1 MKKSRLLMFLFL
13 FLWSIGMM
21 AADGDVFTVKVDEYD
36 MTFRV
41 LSEVDKTVQTGA
53 VLEKPGEGKF
63 DYKAARCIDEGVSG
77 TLTIPAVVSH
87 DGADYHVVRIGVA
100 SFYALKA
107 LEKVVIPEGVES
119 IGVDAFSNYEFEALS
134 LSQVILPSTLRII
147 ENSAFSQIDGAVGE
161 GNFKSIVIPEGV
173 ERIEAAAFVNN
184 SMLESVQ
191 LPSTLKFLGD
201 NAFGVSALTSITVPA
216 STIEIEGQ
224 PFAFTRTLTSLIVE
238 AENPFY
244 DSRDNCNA
252 IIETATNTLQEGTVA
267 TVIPSSIRIIG
278 KSAFSGLGNLGKFN
292 IPEGVECI
300 EESAFYDCLYE
311 SLSLP
316 HTLRIIGDY
325 AFSHWGDLGLSTIVI
340 PEGVETIGEYAFSGQ
355 NEMLK
360 RVELPSTLKSLG
372 SYIFNS
378 CPNLEDVYCTATVP
392 CKITGSGILMPPFGD
407 NSGMVSATL
416 HVPVGSKGFYES
428 AFGFDHFSRFV
439 EIGKED
445 LPTFS
450 AMVDGYEM
458 FFRVLDEDAK
468 TVQIGLGE
476 KEQNCIKADSND
488 ERWGTILNIQIPT
501 SVTDPSTGKTYS
513 VTAIG
518 EYAFSYIMPQQDLVI
533 PEGITSIYSNAFLTN
548 QYQVNL
554 QSVKLPESLNEISS
568 HAFEGHMKLTDINM
582 PKNLKIIGNSA
593 FYGIGIKELTLPEG
607 ITYIGNDVFGCCT
620 SLTNVKLP
628 SDMKVLPEGMFRDS
642 PFVVLSIEL
651 PEGLEE
657 IGTKALMSTKIEH
670 LKLPSTLKKIG
681 TYGVQVISYYLKD
694 VTALSATPPVLEDGS
709 FTYWENNECDVITL
723 YVPIGSK
730 SAYEKAPGWS
740 EFKNI
745 VEIDETEDTTEED
758 IGEDA
763 IKITSA
769 GQTTWCSAYDLDFT
783 DVEGLKAYT
792 ATGYHRTRGT
802 IWLTRVKEV
811 PAGEGILLIGDEG
824 EYKVPHKSTTAYY
837 ANLMVGTV
845 EAKTINET
853 DGEYTNYYLSNGDS
867 GVGFYKVNGSV
878 DLKANRAYLP
888 LLKSTTSGSRGFIGL
903 DFDDGEEGT
912 TGISEAQQRLGEQD
926 VYYNLQG
933 QRVNNPGKGV
943 YIMNGKK
950 VIVK

>member
-53 VLEKPGEGKF
+53 VLEKPEEGKF

-147 ENSAFSQIDGAVGE
+147 ENRAFSQIDGAVGE

-300 EESAFYDCLYE
+300 EESAFYNCLYE

-745 VEIDETEDTTEED
+745 VEIDETVEMSTRLQIEMYHEWDDCTATSKVTNEDGGGELHLGEPLGSGALVYGIESVQYQHYADLTGYSELVIEGTPDVILRVLINRLEVGNGGGDDNGGALTELNVVIGDDGTATVSLED
-758 IGEDA
+758 YPFVHLNA
-763 IKITSA
+763 IKTAWHSPAGYITSLTLKKKGDVNGDGNVNVGDIMA
-769 GQTTWCSAYDLDFT
+769 VINVMATNAYDDRA
-783 DVEGLKAYT
+783 DV
-792 ATGYHRTRGT
+792 
-802 IWLTRVKEV
+802 
-811 PAGEGILLIGDEG
+811 
-824 EYKVPHKSTTAYY
+824 
-837 ANLMVGTV
+837 NQ
-845 EAKTINET
+845 
-853 DGEYTNYYLSNGDS
+853 DG
-867 GVGFYKVNGSV
+867 KVNVG
-878 DLKANRAYLP
+878 D
-888 LLKSTTSGSRGFIGL
+888 
-903 DFDDGEEGT
+903 
-912 TGISEAQQRLGEQD
+912 
-926 VYYNLQG
+926 
-933 QRVNNPGKGV
+933 
-943 YIMNGKK
+943 IMA
-950 VIVK
+950 VINIMAEK